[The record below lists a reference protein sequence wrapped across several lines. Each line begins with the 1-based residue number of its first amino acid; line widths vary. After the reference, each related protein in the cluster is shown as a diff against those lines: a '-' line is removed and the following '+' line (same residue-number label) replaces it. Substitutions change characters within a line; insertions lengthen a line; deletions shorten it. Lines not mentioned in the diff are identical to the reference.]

1 MKCTELS
8 NNIMK
13 ELKNNNFKKKHIYV
27 VQVGNREDSN
37 KYIKNKIKKCNELGL
52 NCEVLH
58 YEENEITNDILR
70 EIVKCYNVF
79 DIPLFIQLPLPD
91 HLDEDI
97 VHDIKYNIDI
107 DGFGYETLGR
117 IVVGNSDKYPC
128 TPKGIV
134 TILENITDLEGKDV
148 LIINRSFHI
157 GKTLSLMLTDRDA
170 TVTVAHSK
178 TKDLQSK
185 IDTADII
192 VTAIGKSKYFNADN
206 FKAGQIVID
215 VSINVDEAGKICGDI
230 DKDSY
235 DKLNAK
241 GVVFTEVPYGVGAM
255 TTTSLME
262 QIANLK

>member
-13 ELKNNNFKKKHIYV
+13 ELKNSNFKKKHIYV

-37 KYIKNKIKKCNELGL
+37 KYIKNKIKKCKELGL

-58 YEENEITNDILR
+58 YEENEITNDGLR
-70 EIVKCYNVF
+70 EIVKCYNVL

-128 TPKGIV
+128 TPKGII
-134 TILENITDLEGKDV
+134 TILENITDLEGKDI

-157 GKTLSLMLTDRDA
+157 GKTLALMLTDKDC

-178 TKDLQSK
+178 TKNLQDK
-185 IDTADII
+185 INAVDIVI
-192 VTAIGKSKYFNADN
+192 TAIGKPNYFNADN

-215 VSINVDEAGKICGDI
+215 VSINVDETGKICGDI
-230 DKDSY
+230 DKLAY
-235 DKLNAK
+235 AELEKK
-241 GVVFTEVPYGVGAM
+241 GVIFTEVPNGVGAM